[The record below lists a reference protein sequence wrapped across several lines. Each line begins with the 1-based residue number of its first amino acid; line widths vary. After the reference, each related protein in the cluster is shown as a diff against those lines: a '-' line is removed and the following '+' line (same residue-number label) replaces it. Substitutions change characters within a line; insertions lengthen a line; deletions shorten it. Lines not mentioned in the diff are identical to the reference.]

1 MCERVAF
8 SVQSAIM
15 KKNGKQQPVAN
26 RRQRDGETPH
36 VGYDSLSRAD
46 WLKSARRRRAL
57 VALRNTCRLAQ
68 RNAARS
74 SSSHARLPPRLHAA
88 NAATSA
94 LQCAL
99 ATETRLEITSEAC
112 SCEQVAKAC

>member
-1 MCERVAF
+1 
-8 SVQSAIM
+8 M
-15 KKNGKQQPVAN
+15 KEPQQPALRTDL
-26 RRQRDGETPH
+26 RRQRDGETTH
-36 VGYDSLSRAD
+36 LGYDSLSRAD

-68 RNAARS
+68 RNAERS
-74 SSSHARLPPRLHAA
+74 SSSHARLPPRLQAA